1 MVFLLHLFFLELIFT
16 DKLYLLVHLDPIKM
30 TIKTN
35 CCNSHG
41 SLGVEGS
48 LTGQAVP
55 EAYSSEPQEL
65 QFYDSR
71 P

>member
-1 MVFLLHLFFLELIFT
+1 
-16 DKLYLLVHLDPIKM
+16 M

-35 CCNSHG
+35 RYNSHG

-48 LTGQAVP
+48 LAGQAVP
-55 EAYSSEPQEL
+55 EAYSSESQEL
-65 QFYDSR
+65 EFYDSR